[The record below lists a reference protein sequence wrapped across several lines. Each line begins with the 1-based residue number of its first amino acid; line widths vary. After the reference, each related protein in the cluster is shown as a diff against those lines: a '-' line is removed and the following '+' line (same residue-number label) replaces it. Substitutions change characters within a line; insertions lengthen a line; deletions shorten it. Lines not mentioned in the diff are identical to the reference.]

1 MIYYEN
7 TVPVSLDVNAN
18 IYSINVNIDAVT
30 IEQDLGIDTAI
41 QVVTGDHYDGPVEVT
56 PSQDVQILETQGLFT
71 DDNIRINPIPSNYGL
86 ITWDGSVLTVS

>member
-7 TVPVSLDVNAN
+7 TVPVSLDVNAS

-41 QVVTGDHYDGPVEVT
+41 QVVTGDHYDGPCRSWRRRASSRTTTSAST
-56 PSQDVQILETQGLFT
+56 PSRATTG
-71 DDNIRINPIPSNYGL
+71 
-86 ITWDGSVLTVS
+86 